1 MSSNPS
7 RGGLRREEV
16 ALLAAIS
23 TDHRVMPVTSASSA
37 TSAIWRACSTAYPSS
52 SESRP
57 STSSRA
63 ETPNRADDDVEDGAA
78 HAGWPGGT
86 PRSSG

>member
-37 TSAIWRACSTAYPSS
+37 IWRACSTAYPSS

-57 STSSRA
+57 SPSSRA